1 MAAHR
6 GTRRDEELVFSC
18 RLVEPMLRY
27 FDEKFGADALAR
39 LVEHTDTPLA
49 LLRDPDQWLS
59 TGQLLRLSLAM
70 VEASHDPLVTYR
82 AGLELL
88 HPSVLG
94 TAWYLMRAL
103 GGPGLVYG
111 RMAGFTDLSRITQWK
126 LVESASTRVV
136 MRFEVADGHRDHPL
150 FCLNRQGA
158 LAGIPRVFD
167 MPLARVSHPYCIHE
181 GAPFCEY
188 KVEWIAAPIGQGL
201 LPWAAGGSVALTT
214 GLALLPSVSA
224 GAALGAAA
232 VTIGLLGAWIRL
244 LDGRN
249 RRALSDQ
256 QEQLTVARTLLDENL
271 ARNRERILLEKVDQL
286 TRRETDS
293 ERLVSTALNAI
304 RNTLGYD
311 RAMFLAVNQ
320 ETQRLVFGGGVGL
333 EDAALSVLGSL
344 SLMLDAPREDEF
356 LFANILRRE
365 TGAMVADVAAFR
377 SKVNAKNQAL
387 LDRLGSHAFIAVP
400 VRGADGPLGLLVV
413 DQVDDTRSLGPR
425 DHQML
430 QQVGNLVGL
439 ALANA
444 KLVESLRRERQ
455 VLESALLLNQKI
467 SQYLPRTV
475 VDSLSDAPERALQL
489 GGKRRRAAV
498 LFSDIVGF
506 TPWSELAE
514 PENAVAFLNWYFAAM
529 DQIVDA
535 EHGILDKR
543 IGDGMMVV
551 FLDGD
556 GQEAPAR
563 RALRCGMRMQA
574 AVADLNRAPSRPR
587 EDAFA
592 LRIGVSYG
600 EPVAGNLGSA
610 QRMEYT
616 VIGDTVNVASRLEGR
631 CSPGSVLA
639 TAQALEAAGP
649 GVRAE
654 GRQEYQLKG
663 RTAPVVAFEI
673 LGVDDAPSSEIE
685 PN

>member
-1 MAAHR
+1 MPPQL
-6 GTRRDEELVFSC
+6 GMRRDEELVFSC

-27 FDEKFGADALAR
+27 FEEKFGAEALAS
-39 LVEHTDTPLA
+39 LVEHIDTPLT

-59 TGQLLRLSLAM
+59 TGQLLRLSVAM

-94 TAWYLMRAL
+94 TNWFLMRAL
-103 GGPGLVYG
+103 GGPGMVYG

-126 LVESASTRVV
+126 LVESAPTRVT
-136 MRFEVADGHRDHPL
+136 MRFEVADGHRDHML

-188 KVEWIAAPIGQGL
+188 QVEWIAPPLGQGL
-201 LPWAAGGSVALTT
+201 LPWLAGGSVAITT
-214 GLALLPSVSA
+214 VLALLPAAPASAALAA
-224 GAALGAAA
+224 GAAS
-232 VTIGLLGAWIRL
+232 IGLLGAWIRL

-293 ERLVSTALNAI
+293 ERLVNTALNAI

-311 RAMFLAVNQ
+311 RAMFLAVNT
-320 ETQRLVFGGGVGL
+320 ETRRLEFGGGVGL
-333 EDAALSVLGSL
+333 EDAALRVLGSL
-344 SLMLDAPREDEF
+344 SLKLDAPGEDEL

-365 TGAMVADVAAFR
+365 TGELVADVAAFR
-377 SKVNAKNQAL
+377 SRVNPQNQAL

-413 DQVDDTRSLGPR
+413 DQVNDSRSLGAR

-444 KLVESLRRERQ
+444 KLVGNLRRERQ
-455 VLESALLLNQKI
+455 VLEAALLLNQKI

-475 VDSLSDAPERALQL
+475 VDSLSHAPDRALQL
-489 GGKRRRAAV
+489 GGQRRRAAV

-514 PENAVAFLNWYFAAM
+514 PETAVAFLNWYFGAM
-529 DQIVDA
+529 DQVVDE

-551 FLDGD
+551 FLEGE
-556 GQEAPAR
+556 GREPPAR
-563 RALRCGMRMQA
+563 RALRCGMKMQA
-574 AVADLNRAPSRPR
+574 VVRELNRAPRRPR

-631 CSPGSVLA
+631 CEPGAVLA
-639 TAQALEAAGP
+639 TAQAVEAAGP
-649 GVRAE
+649 GVRAQAM
-654 GRQEYQLKG
+654 QEYQVKG
-663 RTAPVVAFEI
+663 RTAPVVAWEI
-673 LGVDDAPSSEIE
+673 VGVDEIE
-685 PN
+685 RN